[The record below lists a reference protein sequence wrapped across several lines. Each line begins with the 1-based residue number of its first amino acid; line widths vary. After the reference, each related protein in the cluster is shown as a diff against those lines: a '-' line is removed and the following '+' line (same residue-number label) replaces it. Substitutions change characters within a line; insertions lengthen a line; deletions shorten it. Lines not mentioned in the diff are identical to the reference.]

1 VYQPTYGGGFLY
13 GAYRIG
19 DGDFPVWYKEWLTN
33 EGGQFKVGW
42 GMPLGKNR
50 AIDSRRAGLAQTSL
64 SRQAVEPAIQA
75 QLLLFVRDASEAYW
89 SWVAAGRL
97 VQAQQELLRL
107 AQDRAE
113 QIEARVRAGDL
124 EEIARIDNQRLIATR
139 ETKLIESQRKLQA
152 AAIKLSLFLRDEQGQ
167 MLIPAEDHLPPA
179 FPDHSAPDLQ
189 GLEQD
194 IRTGLAARPELQEL
208 DLIRR
213 QVQVDLDYA
222 RNQLLPKVD
231 AKLEASKDV
240 GAWAERT
247 GDKTPFELEAG
258 LFGEVPLQR
267 REARGKIQAA
277 CGKLAQLAAKRE
289 FVANKVEA
297 EVRDAVSALA
307 TAHDRIERSR
317 VNLDMAHRSLDL
329 GREAF
334 RLGDITVV
342 TLNLYEQATLEAES
356 LLIEAQA
363 DYFQALAAYR
373 AALALDPLAAL
384 EPR

>member
-1 VYQPTYGGGFLY
+1 V
-13 GAYRIG
+13 
-19 DGDFPVWYKEWLTN
+19 
-33 EGGQFKVGW
+33 
-42 GMPLGKNR
+42 
-50 AIDSRRAGLAQTSL
+50 AQTAL
-64 SRQAVEPAIQA
+64 ARQAVEPAIQA
-75 QLLLFVRDASEAYW
+75 QLLAFVRDASDAYW
-89 SWVAAGRL
+89 SWVAAGRI
-97 VQAQQELLRL
+97 VNAQEELLRL
-107 AQDRAE
+107 AQDRAA
-113 QIEARVRAGDL
+113 QIEARIRAGDL
-124 EEIARIDNQRLIATR
+124 EEISRIDNQRLIATR

-167 MLIPAEDHLPPA
+167 LLIPADDHLPPA
-179 FPDHSAPDLQ
+179 FPDHSAPDLE

-194 IRTGLAARPELQEL
+194 VRTALAARPELQEL

-213 QVQVDLDYA
+213 HVQVELDYA

-240 GAWAERT
+240 GGWAERT
-247 GDKTPFELEAG
+247 GDKTPLELEAG

-277 CGKLAQLAAKRE
+277 SGKLAQLAAKRE

-329 GREAF
+329 GRQAF
-334 RLGDITVV
+334 GLGDITVV
-342 TLNLYEQATLEAES
+342 TLNLYEQATLEAEL

-363 DYFQALAAYR
+363 DYFKALAAYR
-373 AALALDPLAAL
+373 AALALDPFAQR
-384 EPR
+384 E